1 MKKKKIIALVGI
13 LVVLM
18 AVAAL
23 ILVPRVR
30 LYNAVKDIDLGP
42 VGEMFT
48 QYDVTDDSL
57 VRIEEEYCYI
67 SVPEDYK
74 YEENDLIK
82 SYKHSEDEAVSIPVD
97 TNEETF
103 VFLDDSYGETF
114 ELFDIEMQMK
124 DLEKGFE
131 DLGYGIPDNEYNTL
145 KNMYLLNEDDY
156 SFWNYNKGLA
166 YALTARMKSE
176 TMWMSKQYIYEREDV
191 YATVLARLWEDGKCY
206 YHATVYN
213 PEDLNKSFVIIIR
226 TYDEQTA
233 MAILNS
239 IELK

>member
-1 MKKKKIIALVGI
+1 MKKKKTIALVGI
-13 LVVLM
+13 IVVLM
-18 AVAAL
+18 TVAAL
-23 ILVPRVR
+23 VLVPRIR

-48 QYDVTDDSL
+48 QYDVTDDNL

-67 SVPEDYK
+67 SIPVDYEYEEKDVIKTYK
-74 YEENDLIK
+74 Y
-82 SYKHSEDEAVSIPVD
+82 SEDEAVSFSND
-97 TNEETF
+97 TNEEAL
-103 VFLDDSYGETF
+103 VFLQDSFGESL

-124 DLEKGFE
+124 DLKKGFE
-131 DLGYGIPDNEYNTL
+131 DLGYGIPDNEYNTV

-176 TMWMSKQYIYEREDV
+176 TMWMSKQYIYEREDM

-206 YHATVYN
+206 YYATVYN
-213 PEDLNKSFVIIIR
+213 PDDLNESFVIIIR
-226 TYDEQTA
+226 TYDEQKA

-239 IELK
+239 VELK